1 MRVDLV
7 KKNYSI
13 NSVLLVAWK
22 TGFIDVVSSYA
33 KDEAVLS
40 DVFFDKDYKN
50 YFLDHYSTG
59 ELSKKIKNMINVLNH
74 IYKRHFRNNPFLVEF
89 SPEQVHEAII
99 DRSLFDK
106 SNLEKETD
114 DIDFFVNNWKFENH
128 VQDTIYFLLSPI
140 IVALHNILPSYLLY
154 EDIINDSVV
163 SLTNDDP
170 IFYEELFENLNV
182 QDLDIEF
189 LKLTL
194 TNDKNFLNIY
204 NDTNELKVD
213 LSNEILIDWKFASQV
228 LNTVD
233 YINMSDLSTLF

>member
-1 MRVDLV
+1 M
-7 KKNYSI
+7 SFHQ
-13 NSVLLVAWK
+13 S
-22 TGFIDVVSSYA
+22 
-33 KDEAVLS
+33 
-40 DVFFDKDYKN
+40 
-50 YFLDHYSTG
+50 
-59 ELSKKIKNMINVLNH
+59 NH
-74 IYKRHFRNNPFLVEF
+74 D
-89 SPEQVHEAII
+89 AII
-99 DRSLFDK
+99 DKSLFDK
-106 SNLEKETD
+106 SNLEKETK

-140 IVALHNILPSYLLY
+140 IVALHNILPSSLLY

-170 IFYEELFENLNV
+170 ISYEVLFENLNI

-233 YINMSDLSTLF
+233 YINMSDLSTFLKSFL

>member
-1 MRVDLV
+1 M
-7 KKNYSI
+7 
-13 NSVLLVAWK
+13 
-22 TGFIDVVSSYA
+22 
-33 KDEAVLS
+33 
-40 DVFFDKDYKN
+40 
-50 YFLDHYSTG
+50 
-59 ELSKKIKNMINVLNH
+59 
-74 IYKRHFRNNPFLVEF
+74 
-89 SPEQVHEAII
+89 
-99 DRSLFDK
+99 
-106 SNLEKETD
+106 
-114 DIDFFVNNWKFENH
+114 
-128 VQDTIYFLLSPI
+128 QDTIYFLLSPI

-233 YINMSDLSTLF
+233 YINMSDLSTFSKKLFMILI